1 MIRGRAHARTVV
13 ALLLFLT
20 VLTLRFRTGVSAAIS
35 PSSSMLSL
43 DQTDYYHSFLQF
55 VEHIRA
61 TDVRIVDHCCRLL
74 TYVLIKCCALACSP
88 PPRCCYLYK
97 QQSTGGYST
106 RNPIQH
112 LFSADELLPL
122 LHPHTLCN
130 MVTIAPILGLMS
142 IMKKISEIQYACCAL
157 QTARAS
163 DPGGPRVVNSRGAAA
178 SKTATKSRFL
188 AHRSRFRS
196 TTGHRHAASAQ
207 STAAVHEGP
216 DTAQFP
222 AQIWRDA
229 RPEDYPKPQAITPD
243 PMRPDIGTGKRGPY
257 AVTSAFVL
265 RALCAMVIEGY
276 YGRYEFKDDYN
287 DKELGFTENSP
298 LCKVAVDEWERTCT
312 TDPTTFEAL
321 RNAAEAAMPQ
331 PVPEE

>member
-55 VEHIRA
+55 VEHVRA

-130 MVTIAPILGLMS
+130 MVTIAPILMS
-142 IMKKISEIQYACCAL
+142 IMKKYRKFNMRAVLYKQLAPLTLAAPALSTVEERLLLKPLLSRDLWPIAAAFAPQQATVMRHQRSLQPLCMRVRTQRNFRHKSGAMHAQKTTPNPKLSL
-157 QTARAS
+157 QT
-163 DPGGPRVVNSRGAAA
+163 
-178 SKTATKSRFL
+178 
-188 AHRSRFRS
+188 
-196 TTGHRHAASAQ
+196 
-207 STAAVHEGP
+207 
-216 DTAQFP
+216 
-222 AQIWRDA
+222 
-229 RPEDYPKPQAITPD
+229 
-243 PMRPDIGTGKRGPY
+243 
-257 AVTSAFVL
+257 
-265 RALCAMVIEGY
+265 LC
-276 YGRYEFKDDYN
+276 
-287 DKELGFTENSP
+287 
-298 LCKVAVDEWERTCT
+298 
-312 TDPTTFEAL
+312 DPTLEQVSVDLTLSLL
-321 RNAAEAAMPQ
+321 RSY
-331 PVPEE
+331 